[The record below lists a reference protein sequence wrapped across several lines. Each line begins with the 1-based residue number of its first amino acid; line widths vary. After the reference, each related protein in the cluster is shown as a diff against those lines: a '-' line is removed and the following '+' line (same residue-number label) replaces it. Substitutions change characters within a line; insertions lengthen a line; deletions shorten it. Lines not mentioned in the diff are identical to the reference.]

1 MAYENAQ
8 STPGSVL
15 LLTRLAKQVFRR
27 SSEELLGMHMR
38 LLMALSYLRDHDG
51 APQQEMAEAM
61 CMDANNLVLLLNELD
76 GLGHVERRRDPEDR
90 RRHRVQITGAGREA
104 LERAERS
111 QEAVED
117 DVLQAL
123 DPEERATLW
132 RLLAKALEGAERAA
146 GGAREASE
154 ALVG

>member
-1 MAYENAQ
+1 
-8 STPGSVL
+8 
-15 LLTRLAKQVFRR
+15 
-27 SSEELLGMHMR
+27 
-38 LLMALSYLRDHDG
+38 
-51 APQQEMAEAM
+51 MAEAM

-90 RRHRVQITGAGREA
+90 RRHRVQITRAGREA